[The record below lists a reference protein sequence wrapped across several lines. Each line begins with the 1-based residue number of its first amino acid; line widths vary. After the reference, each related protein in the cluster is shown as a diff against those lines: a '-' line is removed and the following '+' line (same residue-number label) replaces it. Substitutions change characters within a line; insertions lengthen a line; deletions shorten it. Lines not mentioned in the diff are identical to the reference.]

1 MNRLIEEFLAS
12 TDGRALLEQLQ
23 GNGLTAEAAS
33 LVIATTAEGA
43 LEHTSAATGRAL
55 AGFAASTPSALTSL
69 VGVTASGKLAE
80 PVATFVAQRLGLE
93 PAVAQS
99 VVLVVLPRVV
109 AGLARVAPEQAALL
123 SALV

>member
-12 TDGRALLEQLQ
+12 TDGLVLLELLQ
-23 GNGLTAEAAS
+23 ANGLTAEAAS
-33 LVIATTAEGA
+33 QVIGATAEGA

-55 AGFAASTPSALTSL
+55 AGFAGSTPSALTSL
-69 VGVTASGKLAE
+69 MGATASGQLAA

-93 PAVAQS
+93 PSVAQS
-99 VVLVVLPRVV
+99 VVLIVLPRVV
-109 AGLARVAPEQAALL
+109 AGLARAAPEQAALL